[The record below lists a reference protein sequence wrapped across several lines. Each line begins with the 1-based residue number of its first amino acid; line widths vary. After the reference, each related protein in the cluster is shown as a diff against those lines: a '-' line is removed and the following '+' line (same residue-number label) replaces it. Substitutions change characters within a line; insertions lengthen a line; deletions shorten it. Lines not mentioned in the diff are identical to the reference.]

1 MDQNTQSKVLYAFLS
16 ETLNAKGFSLDEE
29 TFNQI
34 EANISL
40 SEKEGPESEQMR
52 SVLVKEATDG
62 KYSAKMFSLYNI
74 TQLSLHDLVE
84 MAIKGATVFTMAN
97 ETKVK
102 ITLAILAVAND
113 FYKHLSADLNEAEAK
128 VLLAIFYIEAETFSA
143 ADVQEAYQKQ
153 FGEAI
158 DATKLNT
165 FLEAFKKMTILH
177 YNFTTQLYA
186 TNQSI
191 SFTR

>member
-1 MDQNTQSKVLYAFLS
+1 MSTQLNILRAFLTEKLGS
-16 ETLNAKGFSLDEE
+16 SLDEE
-29 TFNQI
+29 TFMILEEHISMAEI
-34 EANISL
+34 EQ
-40 SEKEGPESEQMR
+40 PESEEIR
-52 SVLVKEATDG
+52 SVDLKLTTDG
-62 KYSAKMFSLYNI
+62 KVTGSMFSFYNI
-74 TQLSLHDLVE
+74 TRLSLHDLFKMVLN
-84 MAIKGATVFTMAN
+84 AATGLLAN
-97 ETKVK
+97 ETKLK

-177 YNFTTQLYA
+177 YDFSTQLYA